1 MELNET
7 LKKQLDHRTIRAFK
21 EQMAVRAMR
30 TARRQD
36 HPGL

>member
-21 EQMAVRAMR
+21 EQILGQEQLV
-30 TARRQD
+30 T
-36 HPGL
+36 LL